1 MEGFASGNSSVF
13 QFKPR
18 LGSQSTNNLL
28 SRMLKARYE
37 LGFKAKILSG
47 GKRFKRTKKKA
58 EFTLSD
64 EDMKYLKENTR
75 YDEEEIREWFR

>member
-1 MEGFASGNSSVF
+1 MGGFAFGNSNAI
-13 QFKPR
+13 QFKSR
-18 LGSQSTNNLL
+18 IGSQSTDNLL

-37 LGFKAKILSG
+37 QSFKAKILSG

>member
-1 MEGFASGNSSVF
+1 
-13 QFKPR
+13 
-18 LGSQSTNNLL
+18 
-28 SRMLKARYE
+28 MLKARYE
-37 LGFKAKILSG
+37 LRFKAKIYSG

>member
-1 MEGFASGNSSVF
+1 MGGFAFGNSNAI
-13 QFKPR
+13 QFKSR
-18 LGSQSTNNLL
+18 IGSQSTRNLL
-28 SRMLKARYE
+28 RRMLKARYE
-37 LGFKAKILSG
+37 LRFKAKILSG

>member
-1 MEGFASGNSSVF
+1 MGGFAFGNSNAI
-13 QFKPR
+13 QFKSR
-18 LGSQSTNNLL
+18 IGSQSTRNLL
-28 SRMLKARYE
+28 SKMLKARYE
-37 LGFKAKILSG
+37 LRFKAKILSG

>member
-1 MEGFASGNSSVF
+1 MGGFASGNSNVI
-13 QFKPR
+13 QFKSR
-18 LGSQSTNNLL
+18 LGSQSTNNLI

-37 LGFKAKILSG
+37 LRFKEKILSG

>member
-1 MEGFASGNSSVF
+1 
-13 QFKPR
+13 
-18 LGSQSTNNLL
+18 
-28 SRMLKARYE
+28 MLKARYE
-37 LGFKAKILSG
+37 LRFKAKILSG

-75 YDEEEIREWFR
+75 YDEEEIREWFG